1 MVGELVFMGS
11 DPNEVQERINNFAKD
26 MDVTLLS
33 GKVEVLDLGHG
44 DMYFVTVT
52 YKAKERNDNN
62 EN

>member
-1 MVGELVFMGS
+1 MFGELVFMGS

-26 MDVTLLS
+26 MNVTLIG
-33 GKVEVLDLGHG
+33 GKGEVLDLGHG

-52 YKAKERNDNN
+52 YKEKERNDGN